1 MSLFK
6 RIGSL
11 LRNRRL
17 DQDLDDELRS
27 HLEMSAADKVESGM
41 TEERAQREAFM
52 RLGNRQA
59 SKENTRSVYMIA
71 WIESVLQDLRYGW
84 RNLRRSPGFSIVAMA
99 TVALSI
105 GITTAVFTIVNSVLL
120 RPLPYPDS
128 KRLISVATLDPRSH
142 EPVTPG
148 PDFVAWQ
155 QENTTLS
162 SIAAYTSD
170 DFNFSGAGEP
180 ARIPAAEVTASFFST
195 LGIQPELGRGF
206 SSAEEQPNG
215 EHVAVLSNQFWRERF
230 SADAKVL
237 GQKINLEGQLYVVV
251 GVLPPQFRFPD
262 NGVQPSVLLPL
273 QYPLGALD
281 RILIVNA
288 VGRLKDGVTQ
298 QQASADLDRISN
310 AMLLRYP
317 VKMQGFF
324 KGRSM
329 QITNLH
335 TLLVGDVRTPL
346 LVIMCAVGFLLL
358 IGCLNITS
366 LQLARAVERTSE
378 MEMRSALGA
387 KRGRLTRQLLTEN
400 ALLYGVGALLGI
412 SMALAAV
419 QFVRSTAANIFPS
432 AITISADS
440 RALAFAVVVTLL
452 SAMLFGLI
460 PALSLNKT
468 RIVRQPGAGRL
479 TTGNSYRR
487 LRKLLL
493 VSEVSLAL
501 VLMSGAGLMVQ
512 SFDRL
517 MRVNA
522 GFNPS
527 HLLTAHV
534 SLSETEFP
542 KAEQQV
548 AFFDTLCQRLKALP
562 GVESAALTSAVP
574 LQADSSFN
582 VGVRIEGEPIR
593 PVEIAPFASMTSV
606 SPDYFRTLQAPI
618 IAGRGF
624 TDSDSAASIPVA
636 IVNQAFVRK
645 FLHGADPLTKRILG
659 RDSTQSVT
667 IIGIAADIH
676 HSGLDQDVTPQIY
689 RPYNQPAMPLAFRMA
704 VLLRSRID
712 PGELAGQVRREVSAL
727 HGGQPVFDVATM
739 DQLLRASTMQRRL
752 TLALLGLFAA
762 LALLL
767 AAIGIYG
774 VMSYSVAQ
782 RAHEIGI
789 RIAVGCSPGRVLRL
803 ILGETAWVMI
813 VGMVV
818 GLAAALWLTRFIAS
832 LLYQTQP
839 YDVVSMLSASAL
851 LVAVG
856 LLAGT
861 VPAYHASRVD
871 PVIALRAE

>member
-1 MSLFK
+1 L
-6 RIGSL
+6 
-11 LRNRRL
+11 
-17 DQDLDDELRS
+17 
-27 HLEMSAADKVESGM
+27 
-41 TEERAQREAFM
+41 
-52 RLGNRQA
+52 
-59 SKENTRSVYMIA
+59 
-71 WIESVLQDLRYGW
+71 
-84 RNLRRSPGFSIVAMA
+84 
-99 TVALSI
+99 
-105 GITTAVFTIVNSVLL
+105 
-120 RPLPYPDS
+120 
-128 KRLISVATLDPRSH
+128 
-142 EPVTPG
+142 
-148 PDFVAWQ
+148 
-155 QENTTLS
+155 
-162 SIAAYTSD
+162 
-170 DFNFSGAGEP
+170 
-180 ARIPAAEVTASFFST
+180 
-195 LGIQPELGRGF
+195 
-206 SSAEEQPNG
+206 
-215 EHVAVLSNQFWRERF
+215 
-230 SADAKVL
+230 
-237 GQKINLEGQLYVVV
+237 
-251 GVLPPQFRFPD
+251 
-262 NGVQPSVLLPL
+262 
-273 QYPLGALD
+273 
-281 RILIVNA
+281 
-288 VGRLKDGVTQ
+288 
-298 QQASADLDRISN
+298 
-310 AMLLRYP
+310 
-317 VKMQGFF
+317 
-324 KGRSM
+324 
-329 QITNLH
+329 
-335 TLLVGDVRTPL
+335 
-346 LVIMCAVGFLLL
+346 
-358 IGCLNITS
+358 
-366 LQLARAVERTSE
+366 
-378 MEMRSALGA
+378 
-387 KRGRLTRQLLTEN
+387 
-400 ALLYGVGALLGI
+400 
-412 SMALAAV
+412 ALATV
-419 QFVRSTAANIFPS
+419 QFVRSAAANIFPS

-440 RALAFAVVVTLL
+440 RALAFAVGVTLV

-479 TTGNSYRR
+479 TTGNNYRR

-501 VLMSGAGLMVQ
+501 VLLSGAGLMIQ
-512 SFDRL
+512 SFNRL
-517 MRVNA
+517 MRVDS

-542 KAEQQV
+542 KPEQQI
-548 AFFDTLCQRLKALP
+548 AFFNTLCQRLKVLP
-562 GVESAALTSAVP
+562 GVEAAALTGAVP
-574 LQADSSFN
+574 LQAGSSFN

-593 PVEIAPFASMTSV
+593 PMEIAPFASMTSV

-624 TDSDSAASIPVA
+624 TDSDTAASIPVA

-645 FLHGADPLTKRILG
+645 FLHDADPLTKRILG
-659 RDSTQSVT
+659 RDSTQPVT
-667 IIGIAADIH
+667 IVGVAADIH
-676 HSGLDQDVTPQIY
+676 HAGLDQDVTPQIY

-712 PGELAGQVRREVSAL
+712 AGELAAQVRREVSAL

-752 TLALLGLFAA
+752 TLGLLESFAA

>member
-6 RIGSL
+6 RVGSL
-11 LRNRRL
+11 LRNRTL
-17 DQDLDDELRS
+17 DHDLEDELRS
-27 HLEMSAADKVESGM
+27 HLEMSAADKVDSGM
-41 TEERAQREAFM
+41 TEEHARREAAM
-52 RLGNRQA
+52 RFGNQQVL
-59 SKENTRSVYMIA
+59 KENTRSVYLIA
-71 WIESVLQDLRYGW
+71 WIESVLQDLRFGW
-84 RNLRRSPGFSIVAMA
+84 RNLRRSPSFSIVAVA
-99 TVALSI
+99 TVALTI

-120 RPLPYPDS
+120 RPLPYADS
-128 KRLISVATLDPRSH
+128 ERLIAPATLDPRSH

-155 QENTTLS
+155 QENTTLRA
-162 SIAAYTSD
+162 IAAYTSD
-170 DFNFSGAGEP
+170 DFNFSGVGEP
-180 ARIPAAEVTASFFST
+180 ARIPAAEVTSGFFST

-206 SSAEEQPNG
+206 SDAEEQPNG
-215 EHVAVLSNQFWRERF
+215 ERVVVLTNQFWRERF
-230 SADAKVL
+230 SADPKVL

-273 QYPLGALD
+273 QFPLGALD
-281 RILIVNA
+281 RIILLSAI
-288 VGRLKDGVTQ
+288 GRLQDGISQ
-298 QQASADLDRISN
+298 QQAYADLDRISN
-310 AMLLRYP
+310 ATLLRYP
-317 VKMQGFF
+317 AKMSGFF
-324 KGRSM
+324 KGRTM

-346 LVIMCAVGFLLL
+346 LVIMGAVGFLLL
-358 IGCLNITS
+358 IGCLNLSS
-366 LQLARAVERTSE
+366 LQLARAVERISE

-387 KRGRLTRQLLTEN
+387 RRGRLTRQLLTEN
-400 ALLYGVGALLGI
+400 ALLYGVGAALGVSI
-412 SMALAAV
+412 ALATV
-419 QFVRSTAANIFPS
+419 QLVRSAAATFFPS
-432 AITISADS
+432 VITISADR
-440 RALAFAVVVTLL
+440 RALAFAVLVTLV

-468 RIVRQPGAGRL
+468 RIVRQPGQGRL
-479 TTGNSYRR
+479 STGQGYRR

-501 VLMSGAGLMVQ
+501 VLLAGAGLMIR
-512 SFDRL
+512 SFNRL
-517 MRVNA
+517 MRVDA
-522 GFNPS
+522 GFNHS

-534 SLSETEFP
+534 TLSETEFP
-542 KAEQQV
+542 KPEQQV
-548 AFFDTLCQRLKALP
+548 AFFDNLCRRLKALP

-574 LQADSSFN
+574 LQPGMFFN
-582 VGVRIEGEPIR
+582 VGVRIEGEPVR
-593 PVEIAPFASMTSV
+593 PAEIAPFSSLTSV

-618 IAGRGF
+618 ITGRGF
-624 TDSDSAASIPVA
+624 TDGDTATSIPVA

-659 RDSTQSVT
+659 RDSTQPVA
-667 IIGIAADIH
+667 IVGVAADIH
-676 HSGLDQDVTPQIY
+676 HAGLDQDVSPQIY
-689 RPYNQPAMPLAFRMA
+689 RPYNQPAVPLAFRM
-704 VLLRSRID
+704 VVVLRSRID
-712 PGELAGQVRREVSAL
+712 PGDLASQVRREVSAL

-752 TLALLGLFAA
+752 TLTLLESFAA
-762 LALLL
+762 LALVL

-803 ILGETAWVMI
+803 ILGETAWVM
-813 VGMVV
+813 VAGMVV
-818 GLAAALWLTRFIAS
+818 GLAGALWLTRFIAS

-839 YDVVSMLSASAL
+839 YDVLSMLSASAL

-856 LLAGT
+856 LLAGAA
-861 VPAYHASRVD
+861 PAYRASRVD
-871 PVIALRAE
+871 PMIALRAE

>member
-1 MSLFK
+1 MSLLK

-17 DQDLDDELRS
+17 DQELEDELLS
-27 HLEMSAADKVESGM
+27 HLEMSAADKVDAGM
-41 TEERAQREAFM
+41 TEERAQREAAM
-52 RLGNRQA
+52 RLGNRQL

-84 RNLRRSPGFSIVAMA
+84 RNLRRSPGFSIVAVA

-148 PDFVAWQ
+148 PDFAAWQ

-180 ARIPAAEVTASFFST
+180 ARIPAAEVTAGFFST
-195 LGIQPELGRGF
+195 VGIQPELGRGF

-215 EHVAVLSNQFWRERF
+215 EHVAVLTNQFWRERF

-237 GQKINLEGQLYVVV
+237 GQKINLEGQLYVVI

-262 NGVQPSVLLPL
+262 NGVLLPL
-273 QYPLGALD
+273 QYPLSALD
-281 RILIVNA
+281 RVIIVNA
-288 VGRLKDGVTQ
+288 VGRLKDGVSQ

-317 VKMQGFF
+317 AKMAGFF
-324 KGRSM
+324 KGRST

-335 TLLVGDVRTPL
+335 TLLVGDIRTPL

-412 SMALAAV
+412 SMALATV
-419 QFVRSTAANIFPS
+419 QFVRSAAANVFPS
-432 AITISADS
+432 AITISTDS
-440 RALAFAVVVTLL
+440 RALAFAVFVTLV

-460 PALSLNKT
+460 PALSLNKA

-501 VLMSGAGLMVQ
+501 VLLAGAGLMLQ

-542 KAEQQV
+542 KPEQQI

-574 LQADSSFN
+574 LQAGSFLN

-593 PVEIAPFASMTSV
+593 PMEIAPFASWASV
-606 SPDYFRTLQAPI
+606 SPDYFRTLQLPSLP
-618 IAGRGF
+618 AG
-624 TDSDSAASIPVA
+624 DS
-636 IVNQAFVRK
+636 
-645 FLHGADPLTKRILG
+645 LTVTLPPQCRW
-659 RDSTQSVT
+659 QS
-667 IIGIAADIH
+667 
-676 HSGLDQDVTPQIY
+676 
-689 RPYNQPAMPLAFRMA
+689 
-704 VLLRSRID
+704 
-712 PGELAGQVRREVSAL
+712 
-727 HGGQPVFDVATM
+727 
-739 DQLLRASTMQRRL
+739 
-752 TLALLGLFAA
+752 
-762 LALLL
+762 
-767 AAIGIYG
+767 
-774 VMSYSVAQ
+774 
-782 RAHEIGI
+782 
-789 RIAVGCSPGRVLRL
+789 
-803 ILGETAWVMI
+803 
-813 VGMVV
+813 
-818 GLAAALWLTRFIAS
+818 
-832 LLYQTQP
+832 
-839 YDVVSMLSASAL
+839 
-851 LVAVG
+851 
-856 LLAGT
+856 
-861 VPAYHASRVD
+861 
-871 PVIALRAE
+871 